1 MTADAAASVRPGG
14 LRDPLAGLDET
25 RRRWTERAWAH
36 VDQGRLRDLVVGLVD
51 IVSPTGDEAPL
62 ARHIADT
69 LSDAGVEAHTMYLD
83 DRQANS
89 WARVRGGGTGPDLLL
104 YAPIDTVTS
113 GNAEEDVPWAAETLR
128 PDLRARAVVDGGYVI
143 GLGASNPKGH
153 AACVIAAV
161 EAIRAAD
168 IPLTGDLL
176 AGFGAGGMP
185 TNARPGVGN
194 SRRNTGQ
201 GVGCSFLLEQGV
213 WADFALIAK
222 PGWTVSWEEVGL
234 AWFEITV
241 HGSHTY
247 VGSRHRLPYRNP
259 VALAGA
265 VAQRL
270 EDWFPEYSN
279 RHRDGLVFPQGMVAN
294 IRGGWERTASF
305 TPGQVRMMVDLRLSP
320 RTTPTAAKR
329 ELAEAVRA
337 ISVDLDARID
347 IEQILAIPGE
357 ASDEQMWLCRSAID
371 AWEAFEGGPHRE
383 ARDASGATDANIL
396 RGRGIPTVRVGMPK
410 VVDAPFEVDF
420 AMGMNTVD
428 LREAERLTRYLIRV
442 AVDTATRS
450 LEEVGID

>member
-1 MTADAAASVRPGG
+1 MTVAEAAA
-14 LRDPLAGLDET
+14 LAGLDAL
-25 RRRWTERAWAH
+25 RRRWTEAACAQ
-36 VDQGRLRDLVVGLVD
+36 VDRDRLHDLLTGLVD
-51 IVSPTGDEAPL
+51 IPSPTGDEAPL
-62 ARHIADT
+62 ARHITAT
-69 LSDAGVEAHTMYLD
+69 MAAAGIESHTMYLD

-89 WARVRGGGTGPDLLL
+89 WGRVRGDGTGPDLLL
-104 YAPIDTVTS
+104 YAPIDTVTT
-113 GNAEEDVPWAAETLR
+113 GDPEEDLPWAGESLR
-128 PDLRARAVVDGGYVI
+128 PDMIARTTTVEDYVI

-153 AACVIAAV
+153 AACVLAAG
-161 EAIRAAD
+161 EAIRAAG

-176 AGFGAGGMP
+176 LGFGAGGMP

-194 SRRNTGQ
+194 PRRNTGQ

-234 AWFEITV
+234 AWFEVTV

-265 VAQRL
+265 VATRL
-270 EDWFPEYSN
+270 EEWFPRYSQA
-279 RHRDGLVFPQGMVAN
+279 HDDGLVLPQGMVAN

-305 TPGQVRMMVDLRLSP
+305 TPASVRMMIDLRLSP

-329 ELAEAVRA
+329 EFAEAVRR
-337 ISVDLDARID
+337 ISDDLGVRID
-347 IEQILAIPGE
+347 VEQILAIPG
-357 ASDEQMWLCRSAID
+357 AGSDPGMWLCRKAVQ
-371 AWEAFEGGPHRE
+371 AWEAVEGAAHRE
-383 ARDASGATDANIL
+383 LRDASGATDANIL

-410 VVDAPFEVDF
+410 VVNAPFDMDF

-428 LREAERLTRYLIRV
+428 LREAEKLTKFLVRV
-442 AVDTATRS
+442 AVDTVTRG
-450 LEEVGID
+450 LEEVGIA